1 MTHTPV
7 SIYIKLIATAFLW
20 GGTFIAGRELSQT
33 VPPLISATARFFVAS
48 ILLLLWLYLKQGS
61 FPRLTLRQWGLTF
74 FAGVTGIFLYNI
86 FFFAALAE
94 IPAGRTALLVSLN
107 PIFTA
112 IFLFL
117 FFKERLAGIR
127 WFGIALALFGV
138 TIIISHGDVINT
150 LVNLS
155 SALGK
160 GELLMLGAVLSW
172 SIYTILGRFTLNNL
186 SPLVATT
193 YATCIGFILL
203 SVVALYQY
211 TDTPAEVFIEL
222 LTWNNI
228 ASILYLGIL
237 GTVLAFVWYY
247 QGVAVI
253 GASRAAIFTNLVPVF
268 GVLLG
273 FIFLDEPIL
282 WSMFIGG
289 VITIVGV
296 TITNSK

>member
-1 MTHTPV
+1 VVPSLQV
-7 SIYIKLIATAFLW
+7 ESYLKRFL
-20 GGTFIAGRELSQT
+20 LSYLQLL
-33 VPPLISATARFFVAS
+33 VFFVAS
-48 ILLLLWLYLKQGS
+48 ILLLLWLYIKEGN
-61 FPRLTLRQWGLTF
+61 FPRLSLRQWGLTF

-112 IFLFL
+112 IILFI
-117 FFKERLAGIR
+117 FFKERLSGVH
-127 WFGIALALFGV
+127 WFGIILALFGV
-138 TIIISHGDVINT
+138 TIVISHGDMINT

-155 SALGK
+155 NALGK

-172 SIYTILGRFTLNNL
+172 SIYTILGRFTLKNL
-186 SPLVATT
+186 NPLVATT

-203 SVVALYQY
+203 LLVTLYQY
-211 TDTPAEVFIEL
+211 TNMPAEVFIEL
-222 LTWNNI
+222 LTWKNTT
-228 ASILYLGIL
+228 SILYLGIL

-273 FIFLDEPIL
+273 FFFLKEPIL

-289 VITIVGV
+289 VITIIGV
-296 TITNSK
+296 TITNYK